1 MVGTGEKQADLEP
14 FHPDRM
20 ASRILGM
27 GDVVSLVEKAQQV
40 MDLKDMEEAEEQL
53 LSNRMDFES
62 FLKQLRMFKKLGPLE
77 NLLDMIPGGARVPSH
92 VRGSLAQTSTQDMK
106 RAEAIILSMTSEERR
121 KPGVI
126 NASRKRRIA
135 AGSGT
140 RVQDVNELLRR
151 FEMAQG
157 MAKNIKQVQK
167 KMTKFG
173 RWRR

>member
-1 MVGTGEKQADLEP
+1 
-14 FHPDRM
+14 
-20 ASRILGM
+20 
-27 GDVVSLVEKAQQV
+27 
-40 MDLKDMEEAEEQL
+40 
-53 LSNRMDFES
+53 
-62 FLKQLRMFKKLGPLE
+62 
-77 NLLDMIPGGARVPSH
+77 
-92 VRGSLAQTSTQDMK
+92 MK